1 MRVNLCSISFRHE
14 LVSFRE
20 LARYALSAGFDGIEL
35 WGVHA
40 RSLNLQWRD
49 RLRELV
55 RDVGESGI
63 SIAMMSDYV
72 EFMGDAPFEEEWRE
86 KVRTARAFGTD
97 KLRIFAG
104 RRGSRSFGEEDWSV
118 CAARLRRLCEIA
130 AEEEVYT
137 VVETHPDTAADC
149 LDSTLRLLREA
160 DHPALRLNLDFLHLW
175 EAGDDPLRA
184 YELLKPYV
192 LNYHLKNVSS
202 RERLPVFSP
211 MNIYSPSGS
220 REGIVPLAEGELSY
234 SPIVRKLAEDRLN
247 RPVSIEWFGPNP
259 FEAVRKELEWLK
271 GTEREV
277 NQPKE
282 GANVR

>member
-55 RDVGESGI
+55 RDVRESGM

-72 EFMGDAPFEEEWRE
+72 EFMGDEPFEEEWRE

-118 CAARLRRLCEIA
+118 CASRLRELCRIA
-130 AEEEVYT
+130 AEDEVYT
-137 VVETHPDTAADC
+137 VVETHPDTAADS
-149 LDSTLRLLREA
+149 LASTLRLLKEV

-184 YELLKPYV
+184 YEQLEPYV
-192 LNYHLKNVSS
+192 LNYHFKNVSS

-211 MNIYSPSGS
+211 ANIYSPNGS

-234 SPIVRKLAEDRLN
+234 SPIVRKLAENPTD
-247 RPVSIEWFGPNP
+247 RPVSIEWFGPDP

-271 GTEREV
+271 RTEREV